1 MPRSLL
7 DIHGIHIDVHSA
19 LHFFNSPTPDTH
31 IASALELGFQFC
43 IQILQNILRFVGI
56 VVALVPSLS
65 QASRRQTKQIE
76 RSSVPHFNFQRAT
89 RIGQDR
95 APTDFLFGT
104 VADDRRIIL
113 KERCRKFP

>member
-1 MPRSLL
+1 MLRSLL
-7 DIHGIHIDVHSA
+7 DIHSIHIDVHLV
-19 LHFFNSPTPDTH
+19 LHFFKAKTPDTH
-31 IASALELGFQFC
+31 IASALELKVQFC
-43 IQILQNILRFVGI
+43 IQLTQNILRFVWL
-56 VVALVPSLS
+56 VVALFPFLS
-65 QASRRQTKQIE
+65 QARRRQTKQLE

-95 APTDFLFGT
+95 TPTDFLFGT